1 MQQSVDVNDKKSLD
15 ELNEQQQQQ
24 QQALASDET
33 DDKDNR
39 EHDDD
44 DKDDNRAEP
53 MNVVA
58 ASRDPVCDRDLVL
71 TRWASS
77 SYRVLLS
84 NDIILISLCFL
95 GNYFHFVCLFKAYGR
110 RPKFSIQVTEI
121 SYQ

>member
-24 QQALASDET
+24 PPASDET

-39 EHDDD
+39 ERDDDD

-71 TRWASS
+71 TR
-77 SYRVLLS
+77 
-84 NDIILISLCFL
+84 
-95 GNYFHFVCLFKAYGR
+95 
-110 RPKFSIQVTEI
+110 
-121 SYQ
+121 